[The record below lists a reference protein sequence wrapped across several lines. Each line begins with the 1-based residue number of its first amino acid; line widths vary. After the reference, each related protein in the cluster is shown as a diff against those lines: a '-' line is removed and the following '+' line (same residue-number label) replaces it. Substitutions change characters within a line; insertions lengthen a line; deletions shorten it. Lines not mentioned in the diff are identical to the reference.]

1 MSTIS
6 GFYEK
11 SELTG
16 YAETMRSLQVEVDM
30 FRDAYTS
37 VYNSFDD
44 YRTITSGDHRNKRSV
59 LPIIG
64 QLMSPFG
71 TVSESDLES
80 VNRNVNIL
88 ARNQKRVI
96 HDLKACMSVLNLT
109 RVQVIEN
116 RRSIMDLIIV
126 VQRLDRE
133 ISALEEQFEKK
144 IGRLEQFLHTYL
156 QFKLILDEIR
166 LMTQDAMFYLENLK
180 LELNMLSLQ
189 HLSTNTI
196 SPSNLREILTDVESR
211 LPSNFELTSNPRID
225 IWYFYKTLTSVTYL
239 QDDEIRI
246 ILKIPLLNTNQKYDI
261 YKVYNLLILK
271 PLTGS
276 HVLIKYSLETDAFMM
291 SWDRTKFTFLS
302 KSKYQKCKNHHLQL
316 CNPETA
322 FYQANVNKFCV
333 IALFMRNKPDIKLF
347 CKQMVVLNQKLP
359 FAKHLS
365 SGFWTVITNIP
376 LTFTINC
383 LSGASSDILV
393 KPYFGI
399 LKLNNTC
406 KASSDY
412 LQLPIYLDK
421 QTKYDRIDPLDT
433 LLEVHNISEIS
444 FLNVSHDESVK
455 FKSMTLPPHLAN
467 LREIPMQNFLHEVS
481 MYEDTDFGT
490 CKLIM

>member
-1 MSTIS
+1 
-6 GFYEK
+6 
-11 SELTG
+11 
-16 YAETMRSLQVEVDM
+16 
-30 FRDAYTS
+30 
-37 VYNSFDD
+37 
-44 YRTITSGDHRNKRSV
+44 
-59 LPIIG
+59 
-64 QLMSPFG
+64 
-71 TVSESDLES
+71 
-80 VNRNVNIL
+80 
-88 ARNQKRVI
+88 
-96 HDLKACMSVLNLT
+96 
-109 RVQVIEN
+109 
-116 RRSIMDLIIV
+116 
-126 VQRLDRE
+126 
-133 ISALEEQFEKK
+133 
-144 IGRLEQFLHTYL
+144 
-156 QFKLILDEIR
+156 
-166 LMTQDAMFYLENLK
+166 
-180 LELNMLSLQ
+180 MLSLQ

-196 SPSNLREILTDVESR
+196 SPSNLREMLIDVESR
-211 LPSNFELTSNPRID
+211 LLSNFELTSNPRID

-246 ILKIPLLNTNQKYDI
+246 ILQIPLLNTNQKYDI
-261 YKVYNLLILK
+261 YQVYNLPILK

-276 HVLIKYSLETDAFMM
+276 HVLIKDSLETDAFMM
-291 SWDRTKFTFLS
+291 SRDRTKFTFLS
-302 KSKYQKCKNHHLQL
+302 KSKYQTCKNHHLQL

-412 LQLPIYLDK
+412 LQLPIYFDK

-433 LLEVHNISEIS
+433 LLKVHNISEIS

-490 CKLIM
+490 CKIDHVNWTIVALLVGATVVVMVIIIVWVLKHRMQCKAIDRSVGKHLANVHDLEGVNEKQSPSTAEDIEMSVVKNRQTVNDGDEEQQVFKRTNAMLAWTN